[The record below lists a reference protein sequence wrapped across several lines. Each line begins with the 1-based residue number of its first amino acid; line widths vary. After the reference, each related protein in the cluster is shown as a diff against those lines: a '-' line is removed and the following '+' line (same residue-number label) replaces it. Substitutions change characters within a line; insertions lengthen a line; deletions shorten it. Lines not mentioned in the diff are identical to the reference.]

1 MSNGIQGR
9 VDSSFTT
16 EQRDLFASGIVAE
29 IGANAYAVWHG
40 IKFFAD
46 YNTGKAFP
54 GMRTLGDKLG
64 MSAPTVMRAIEVLE
78 RAKMLRIVMSH
89 TKRRGQTYIARE
101 RMSVTIGATTLC
113 TIVIDYVPERLRG
126 QIKRIGEA
134 LKTGEDDPDAF
145 AEVEII
151 PGPGFEW
158 DPVAKVLRG
167 KLVAATLPPANT
179 DANDYHKQL
188 GEAFLA
194 RIIAPK
200 KALKK

>member
-29 IGANAYAVWHG
+29 IGVSAYAVWHA
-40 IKFFAD
+40 IKFYAD

-54 GMRTLGDKLG
+54 GMRTISAKLG
-64 MSAPTVMRAIEVLE
+64 ISVGSVSNAIKALE
-78 RAKMLRIVMSH
+78 AAKMLRIAQGH

-101 RMSVTIGATTLC
+101 RMSVNIGTTTLC

-134 LKTGEDDPDAF
+134 LRTGEDDPEAF

-167 KLVAATLPPANT
+167 KLAAASLPPANT
-179 DANDYHKQL
+179 DADDYHKQL
-188 GEAFLA
+188 GEAFIA
-194 RIIAPK
+194 RIMAPK